1 MSRTPGWIGSGTV
14 NEIEIGRGK
23 RGRRAYSF
31 DDIAI
36 VPSRRTRDPEDV
48 SVEWQIDAYH
58 FDIPVIAA
66 PMDSVMSPA
75 SAIALGRLGGL
86 PVLDLEGLWTRYE
99 DPEPLLAEIADL
111 VPSEATARMQE
122 IYREEIQPELIVERL
137 RQIRDAGVTVAGALT
152 PQRTRQ
158 HWKAVVDAG
167 VDLFVIRGTT
177 VSAEHVS
184 SQSEPLNLKRFI
196 YELDVPVIVG
206 GAASYSAALHLMRTG
221 AAGVLVGFGGGA
233 AHTTRTTLGIHAPM
247 ATAIADVAAARRDYL
262 DESGGRYV
270 HVIAD
275 GGVGTSG
282 DVVKAVACGADAV
295 MLGAA
300 LARATDAP
308 GQGYHWGSEAHHP
321 SLPRG
326 ERVQLE
332 GVAPLEQ
339 LLFGPSRSADGRTNL
354 VGALRRAM
362 ATTGYV
368 ELKEF
373 QRVEIV
379 VAPYQAS

>member
-1 MSRTPGWIGSGTV
+1 VT
-14 NEIEIGRGK
+14 EIEIGRGK

-31 DDIAI
+31 DDIAV
-36 VPSRRTRDPEDV
+36 VPSRRTRDPEEV
-48 SVEWQIDAYH
+48 SVSWQIDAYH
-58 FDIPVIAA
+58 FDIPVMAA
-66 PMDSVMSPA
+66 PMDSVVSPE
-75 SAIALGRLGGL
+75 SAIALGKLGAL

-99 DPEPLLAEIADL
+99 DPTAQLAEIAGLD
-111 VPSEATARMQE
+111 PANATPRMQE
-122 IYREEIQPELIVERL
+122 IYAEPIKPELITERL
-137 RQIRDAGVTVAGALT
+137 HQLREAGVTVAGALS
-152 PQRTRQ
+152 PQRTQQ
-158 HWKAVVDAG
+158 HWKTVVDAG

-184 SQSEPLNLKRFI
+184 GRAEPLNLKRFI

-206 GAASYSAALHLMRTG
+206 GAASYTAALHLMRTG

-233 AHTTRTTLGIHAPM
+233 AHTTRKTLGIHAPM
-247 ATAIADVAAARRDYL
+247 ASAVADVAAARRDYL

-282 DVVKAVACGADAV
+282 DIVKAVACGADAV

-308 GQGYHWGSEAHHP
+308 GRGYHWGPEAHH
-321 SLPRG
+321 SELPRG
-326 ERVQLE
+326 VRMELGMQASIE
-332 GVAPLEQ
+332 EI
-339 LLFGPSRSADGRTNL
+339 LFGPGRQADGTTNL

-362 ATTGYV
+362 ATTGYSDV
-368 ELKEF
+368 KEF
-373 QRVEIV
+373 QRVEV
-379 VAPYQAS
+379 VVSPYLGQ